1 AMALLALT
9 IPDPPRGATEDSAL
23 PPPESVGAT
32 LRAFSRNFA
41 YIGTVLGSA
50 AYTFALGGFAF
61 WMPEYL
67 ARVRGVELSRANF
80 IVGTVT
86 VVSGLGGTFVGGYLG
101 DFLSGRFKHGHLWMC
116 GVASVAAIVPTWLSL
131 TTPSGYVRWL
141 FIAEFLL

>member
-1 AMALLALT
+1 
-9 IPDPPRGATEDSAL
+9 PPRGATEDSAL

-86 VVSGLGGTFVGGYLG
+86 VVSGLGGTFRRFTCLAMRSRRTLLG
-101 DFLSGRFKHGHLWMC
+101 
-116 GVASVAAIVPTWLSL
+116 SL
-131 TTPSGYVRWL
+131 QMSADSIERS
-141 FIAEFLL
+141 